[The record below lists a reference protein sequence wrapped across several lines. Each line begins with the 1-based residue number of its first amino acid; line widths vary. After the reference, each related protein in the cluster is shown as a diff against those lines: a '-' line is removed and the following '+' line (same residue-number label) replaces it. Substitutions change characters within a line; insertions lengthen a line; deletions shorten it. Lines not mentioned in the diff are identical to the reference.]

1 MSSPI
6 ESTGGTET
14 PTNEPVLLSED
25 MSVDLSDEV
34 RDTVDV
40 PAVDEPT
47 VERED
52 GQESQ
57 VSLLQEGIRGSNWR
71 PHVNSQ
77 AAHPNMWK
85 YQKDKR

>member
-34 RDTVDV
+34 GDTVDV

-47 VERED
+47 VEGR
-52 GQESQ
+52 
-57 VSLLQEGIRGSNWR
+57 
-71 PHVNSQ
+71 
-77 AAHPNMWK
+77 K
-85 YQKDKR
+85 